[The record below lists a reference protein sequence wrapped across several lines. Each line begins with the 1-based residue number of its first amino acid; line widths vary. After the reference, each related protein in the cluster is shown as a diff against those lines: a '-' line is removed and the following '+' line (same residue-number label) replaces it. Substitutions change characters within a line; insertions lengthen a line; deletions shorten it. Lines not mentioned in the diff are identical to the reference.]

1 MDKQNKNEDQN
12 LPKTLNIKEAMRE
25 KGEWLT
31 KRKIA
36 LQYSGFVVFA
46 AKLVSVITG
55 LAFNLMVARYTVKIG
70 TIDEYG
76 VWGNLNQILLPY
88 FTLVSGVIPFWTMRF
103 VAREKEG
110 AVKTGILANTLM
122 AAFASVIYTA
132 LIPWLTSLFAAETY
146 ALIYAI
152 AALLIVETYLTNVLE
167 SCLQAQQPQYVGYG
181 LIVGDVFKVFLG
193 FIFMVI
199 LQQSLLGAI
208 ISVVI
213 AFAFKAMFYFKVLIT
228 EFQQKIKFNYIREW
242 LKGSAFNLYN
252 ILGDRIAA
260 SVFLMMSHYGG
271 QLAQGYYTASI
282 LVAMVVTYSS
292 MLAFALYPKLLVES
306 NLEDATTSLK
316 MVLMFAV
323 PMTAGV
329 IGLADSFLIIQSVN
343 YAVAEP
349 VIITL
354 AVDSLILTL
363 SSIYYYVLLGIEK
376 VDEKAEIPFR
386 QIAKSKLF
394 IVFSLPYAHS
404 AITLPTTF
412 YVINNFTQNDPLLI
426 TAYVVLINTI
436 AHLAMFIVLYA
447 VVRKAAKV
455 IVPYKNI
462 AKYVFASAVMTVILR
477 LLPHPRTII
486 PTLAVTAMGG
496 IIYVLIL
503 LALDEEARILAS
515 TIFRELRKRIRREA

>member
-1 MDKQNKNEDQN
+1 MAKK
-12 LPKTLNIKEAMRE
+12 
-25 KGEWLT
+25 
-31 KRKIA
+31 KIA

-55 LAFNLMVARYTVKIG
+55 LAFNLIVVRSVVITP

-88 FTLVSGVIPFWTMRF
+88 FTLVSGVIPFWAMRF

-110 AVKTGILANTLM
+110 AVKTGILANTLV
-122 AAFASVIYTA
+122 AIVATIIYVA
-132 LIPWLTSLFAAETY
+132 LIPLLTSIFNAEAYT
-146 ALIYAI
+146 LVYAI
-152 AALLIVETYLTNVLE
+152 AALQIVETYLINVLE

-181 LIVGDVFKVFLG
+181 LFVGDIAKVFLG
-193 FIFMVI
+193 FIFMIV
-199 LQQSLLGAI
+199 LQQSLFGAI
-208 ISVVI
+208 LSVVMT
-213 AFAFKAMFYFKVLIT
+213 FAVRIMFYFKVLIT
-228 EFQQKIKFNYIREW
+228 EFKQKINFGYVKEW

-271 QLAQGYYTASI
+271 QSAQGYYTASTF
-282 LVAMVVTYSS
+282 VATVVTYSS
-292 MLAFALYPKLLVES
+292 MLAFALYPKLLAEN

-323 PMTAGV
+323 PMTAGI
-329 IGLADSFLIIQSVN
+329 IGLADSYLIIQDVR

-363 SSIYYYVLLGIEK
+363 SSIYYYILLGIEK

-386 QIAKSKLF
+386 QVAKSKLF

-412 YVINNFTQNDPLLI
+412 YVINNIAQNNPLFI
-426 TAYVVLINTI
+426 TTSVVLINTA
-436 AHLAMFIVLYA
+436 AHFAMFIVLYA
-447 VVRKAAKV
+447 IVRRAAKV

-462 AKYVFASAVMTVILR
+462 AKYIFASAVMAIVLR
-477 LLPHPRTII
+477 LIPHPTTIML
-486 PTLAVTAMGG
+486 TLITTAIGG

-503 LALDEEARILAS
+503 LVIDAEARNLTF
-515 TIFRELRKRIRREA
+515 TIFREFKKRMRREA